1 MIRMYYM
8 LVYLLGS
15 TCRVFLVL
23 ESLWN
28 KHLLGRF
35 VSLCFLVWYT
45 GVAVAVFALARN
57 LRHVMVPYED
67 EWREAGQWS
76 QSQAGWHRVWWLS
89 LLHLCIVCMK
99 FFESDICQ
107 WKTWFL
113 WCFRLRKDLF
123 VGEDSFFRQ
132 VLLSCRWSSGY
143 SFCEVLPLRMAWDG
157 VEAQLLYQNTS
168 TKQKKNLWKTILPG
182 FKN

>member
-1 MIRMYYM
+1 MNYTRKTERASFNGTCSDDTHVLYACILVRFNLQGVPGSGKFMEQTPIGEVRFLM
-8 LVYLLGS
+8 FPCLVYRCSG
-15 TCRVFLVL
+15 C
-23 ESLWN
+23 
-28 KHLLGRF
+28 
-35 VSLCFLVWYT
+35 C
-45 GVAVAVFALARN
+45 LARN

-76 QSQAGWHRVWWLS
+76 QSQAGWH
-89 LLHLCIVCMK
+89 LCIVCMK

-107 WKTWFL
+107 WKTCFL

-168 TKQKKNLWKTILPG
+168 TK
-182 FKN
+182 